1 MGASTSN
8 VGQLNFVVSEG
19 AVIGRRE
26 TMEDVH
32 ISTVLKRHPD
42 IKFWGIY
49 DGHGGTAAAN
59 FSAAHLHQQF
69 DACLGIQTP
78 QALELVGERAISS
91 AFILTDEQLLL
102 ANPMDKSGSTAVIV
116 AIDTTDHVL
125 LSANIGDAQA
135 LICRNGIAESLS
147 TIHKPLHAS
156 EKKRIELAGHSV
168 LMSRLDGALAVSRS
182 FGDRYFK
189 HARSNADIEGDR
201 GKRLQPDR
209 VQLHPSLPPAARA
222 CSAIPDTRLLHLTP
236 EDEFIVLACDG
247 LFDVMTDQEVATS
260 ITNALIRANQDHG
273 PGNEYN
279 RALSRM
285 ALELATFAVD
295 VKKSK
300 DNVSV
305 IIVFLDWSKVA
316 PRDSESKTNTHTTTD
331 STQETKT
338 ADTTISPKT
347 ESTVQESMTSN
358 SQIMVHENKTSET
371 NKTRDSNENQTSE
384 RKTTSD
390 SDNVQRNKTADI
402 DKTSDLEVQ
411 EVKTLS
417 STNMTT
423 LSSTTEE

>member
-1 MGASTSN
+1 
-8 VGQLNFVVSEG
+8 
-19 AVIGRRE
+19 
-26 TMEDVH
+26 
-32 ISTVLKRHPD
+32 
-42 IKFWGIY
+42 
-49 DGHGGTAAAN
+49 
-59 FSAAHLHQQF
+59 
-69 DACLGIQTP
+69 
-78 QALELVGERAISS
+78 
-91 AFILTDEQLLL
+91 
-102 ANPMDKSGSTAVIV
+102 
-116 AIDTTDHVL
+116 
-125 LSANIGDAQA
+125 
-135 LICRNGIAESLS
+135 
-147 TIHKPLHAS
+147 
-156 EKKRIELAGHSV
+156 
-168 LMSRLDGALAVSRS
+168 MSRLDGALAVSRS

-201 GKRLQPDR
+201 YFAYDACIICFLISGKRLQPDR